1 VLRKFGYGDDLTLTE
16 EFLYP
21 PLEVPRD
28 CSVELGHNGYQFLT
42 ELFQACDKD
51 RDGALNEEEL
61 AELFST
67 TPGNPWTAMGFPDS
81 TIVNESGWVTLQG
94 FLAQW
99 SLMTL
104 LDSRKTLGY
113 LAYLG
118 YHGDAREALKVT
130 KTRKAER
137 RRGRVQRSVF
147 LCYVLGAAGSGKT
160 SLLRAFV
167 RRPVL
172 PHYTPTTRVLSVVNT
187 VEVKGSERYLV
198 LQEVGSNFQEELLRD
213 KRRLEMCD
221 LLCFVYDRSDANS
234 FEYVASLRVRPSVD
248 HALAHDHNLDDIPT
262 RFDVPPDVYCRQLGL
277 APPLSVSV
285 MTQPTTDIFNTLTDI
300 AMHP

>member
-1 VLRKFGYGDDLTLTE
+1 
-16 EFLYP
+16 
-21 PLEVPRD
+21 
-28 CSVELGHNGYQFLT
+28 
-42 ELFQACDKD
+42 
-51 RDGALNEEEL
+51 
-61 AELFST
+61 
-67 TPGNPWTAMGFPDS
+67 
-81 TIVNESGWVTLQG
+81 
-94 FLAQW
+94 
-99 SLMTL
+99 MTL

-234 FEYVASLRVRPSVD
+234 FEY
-248 HALAHDHNLDDIPT
+248 